1 MLAVASLPS
10 EGSAQNSCLPRFL
23 NCRPAFSCPR
33 PCMPTRLSPASGGKA
48 RDLCGARRGAADA
61 DGAPGGATRGAA
73 RRRGAAPKGGSAMRL
88 AWRPV
93 LDVPSIGDLAAPWP
107 PPATGKTPP
116 PIVLFSRHE
125 TRAPRGRRS
134 MAMSGRRCC
143 RMPACLRTRG
153 PSISVPRR
161 QNHFRNRDSY
171 GRGCVSR
178 AAVVPNSP

>member
-33 PCMPTRLSPASGGKA
+33 PCMPTRLSPASGDKA

-107 PPATGKTPP
+107 PPATEKNPP

-125 TRAPRGRRS
+125 TRAPKRPPEHGHV
-134 MAMSGRRCC
+134 GT
-143 RMPACLRTRG
+143 PLLLHACLRTRG